1 MWISHAGE
9 WFKQTNGGL
18 PMNDD
23 DDAIMA
29 LEMQCLSQVAE

>member
-23 DDAIMA
+23 DAIIA
-29 LEMQCLSQVAE
+29 LEMQRLTAVVE